1 MGSSDINP
9 LAFSEMLV
17 AFDFFLDSPKEIV
30 IVSPEGK
37 PNELEAFL
45 QAFRKQFVPNRIL
58 IVMTE
63 GKELESH
70 AKVIPL
76 IQGKHA
82 LNGKTTA
89 YVCEKAYCKLP
100 AQDPALFSRQIS
112 EVVKLKVEP
121 KI

>member
-1 MGSSDINP
+1 
-9 LAFSEMLV
+9 MLISL
-17 AFDFFLDSPKEIV
+17 DFFLDSPKEIV
-30 IVSPEGK
+30 IVTPAGK
-37 PNELEAFL
+37 PEELDPFL

-58 IVMTE
+58 VVVTE

-70 AKVIPL
+70 AKVIPF
-76 IQGKHA
+76 IKEKFA

-100 AQDPALFSRQIS
+100 AQDPALFSQQIS
-112 EVVKLKVEP
+112 EVIKLKGEP